1 LGYEPINP
9 MKLNHQHDLTWEA
22 YMKEDIKAL
31 CDCEAVYLLR
41 NYSDS
46 RGALLELA
54 IANELKM
61 EVIYQQN

>member
-1 LGYEPINP
+1 
-9 MKLNHQHDLTWEA
+9 
-22 YMKEDIKAL
+22 MKEDIKAL